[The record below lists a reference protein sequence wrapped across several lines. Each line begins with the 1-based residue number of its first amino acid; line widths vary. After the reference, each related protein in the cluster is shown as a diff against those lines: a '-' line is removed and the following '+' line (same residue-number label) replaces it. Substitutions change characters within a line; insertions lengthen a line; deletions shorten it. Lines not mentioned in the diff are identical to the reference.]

1 MDFSDVKTIARR
13 EIVDAWD
20 HAFLVYRGDRLV
32 LDFLNSIPG
41 HKTVVLENVPTA
53 ENLAIEAFNILDRAY
68 QDFYG
73 NHLRLERVRLF
84 ETPNSWADA
93 VRGEHFVD

>member
-1 MDFSDVKTIARR
+1 M
-13 EIVDAWD
+13 
-20 HAFLVYRGDRLV
+20 V
-32 LDFLNSIPG
+32 LP
-41 HKTVVLENVPTA
+41 TVPTA
-53 ENLAIEAFNILDRAY
+53 ENLAVAAFAILDQAY

-93 VRGEHFVD
+93 LRTGNAGI